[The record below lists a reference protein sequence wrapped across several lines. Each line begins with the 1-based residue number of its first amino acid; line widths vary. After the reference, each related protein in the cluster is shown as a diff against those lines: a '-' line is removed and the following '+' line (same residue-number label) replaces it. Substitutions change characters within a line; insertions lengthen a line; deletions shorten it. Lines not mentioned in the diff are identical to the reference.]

1 MKKDPFQ
8 AKSIAPNLYNHPI
21 RSKTSQILPLLVSL
35 KIKLSFFYVTIEA
48 SASSHQALLNIAF
61 ILQVFLPS
69 YFFVSCYKKG
79 YKNRTKCTS
88 GHVHASCKTWSVF
101 LCLFFLEACA
111 SFPLLV
117 KRKEM
122 CAQGIKCTIKKD
134 KSTDTYL
141 VVHRIL
147 RIYSIVFSHKKI
159 LYLRL
164 GAFFFRKYCRRNQTD

>member
-1 MKKDPFQ
+1 MISIIQIFINITPLTTNSMRSHQRRNYCYKYKKDPFQ

-69 YFFVSCYKKG
+69 YFFASCYKKG

-101 LCLFFLEACA
+101 LCIILLRGMCLFS
-111 SFPLLV
+111 SF
-117 KRKEM
+117 
-122 CAQGIKCTIKKD
+122 G
-134 KSTDTYL
+134 
-141 VVHRIL
+141 
-147 RIYSIVFSHKKI
+147 
-159 LYLRL
+159 
-164 GAFFFRKYCRRNQTD
+164 